1 MALICPAHIHMAILF
16 AGFISVP
23 VISALITAPRVR
35 VWTMPTART
44 TFTTAALVGE
54 HCGAVVIDPY
64 TIAVSSP
71 SLTFN
76 AFSFQF
82 LGQAN
87 VQAVGVG
94 QRASIELPWV

>member
-1 MALICPAHIHMAILF
+1 MALICPAHIYTAILF

-23 VISALITAPRVR
+23 LIRALITASRVI
-35 VWTMPTART
+35 VWTMSAART
-44 TFTTAALVGE
+44 TFTTATLVGE

-71 SLTFN
+71 SLAFN

-94 QRASIELPWV
+94 ERASIELPWV